1 MTLPGRI
8 LLLAVCVTLG
18 ACAQLPARDASI
30 AIEQAVMPGTT
41 AELDRMTQ
49 AVEQI
54 HPGESA
60 FRLADDGYEAFAL
73 RMHSA
78 ALAERSLD
86 VQTYIWHSD
95 IAGTYLANAL
105 LRAADRG
112 VRVRILV
119 DDVDA
124 RQNHDAFTALAAHR
138 NVSVR
143 IFNPFASRYGFFSK
157 LTEGVRRFSELNRRM
172 HNKSW
177 IADNRIAIAGGR
189 NLGDEYFNASEGVNF
204 VDLDMAMIGPVVR
217 EVSHSF
223 DRYWNAASS
232 YPVDVLTP
240 QAVTDEALAALRER
254 IERRITS
261 AGASRYATVL
271 RDDPAVQRLLHG
283 TWPMQWTADYQFWSD
298 DPLKAVS
305 TQRQGQG
312 SHVLTNLLDEIATT
326 RERLWIISPYFVP
339 GVRGAERL
347 ASLAARGVDV
357 RVITNSL
364 AANDVV
370 AVHSGYEKYRQLLL
384 ENGVRLWELKPLVG
398 ESSRT
403 SLFGSSGASLHTK
416 ALVIDGAGSFV
427 GSYNLDPRST
437 ALNSEQG
444 IFVRSDVIGGQIQEL
459 FLRQSSGQKA
469 WQLHMSGENLV
480 WIDDDSAHNS
490 EPMASWLRRVMS
502 EVLGWLPLERQ
513 L

>member
-1 MTLPGRI
+1 MTNLGGS
-8 LLLAVCVTLG
+8 LLLTACIALG
-18 ACAQLPARDASI
+18 ACAQLPEREAPMI
-30 AIEQAVMPGTT
+30 VEEAVSPGTST
-41 AELDRMTQ
+41 ELDRMMQT
-49 AVEQI
+49 VEQV

-60 FRLADDGYEAFAL
+60 FRLVDNGYEAFAL

-86 VQTYIWHSD
+86 VQTYIWHPD
-95 IAGTYLANAL
+95 TAGTYLASAL

-124 RQNHDAFTALAAHR
+124 RQNHYAFTALAAHR

-143 IFNPFASRYGFFSK
+143 IFNPFASRHGFLSK

-217 EVSHSF
+217 DVSHSF
-223 DRYWNAASS
+223 DRYWNAVSS

-240 QAVTDEALAALRER
+240 DAVTDEALANLREQ
-254 IERRITS
+254 IERRVSSSI
-261 AGASRYATVL
+261 ASQYAAAL
-271 RDDPAVQRLLHG
+271 HADSSVQRLLQG
-283 TWPMQWTADYQFWSD
+283 TWPMQWTAEYQFWSD

-305 TQRQGQG
+305 TQAKGQG
-312 SHVLTNLLDEIATT
+312 SHVLTNLLDEIETT

-339 GVRGAERL
+339 GVRGTERLSSLAERE
-347 ASLAARGVDV
+347 VDV
-357 RVITNSL
+357 RIITNSL

-370 AVHSGYEKYRQLLL
+370 AVHSGYEKYRQALL
-384 ENGVRLWELKPLVG
+384 ENGVALWELKPLAG
-398 ESSRT
+398 EGSKT

-416 ALVIDGAGSFV
+416 ALVIDGEGSFV

-437 ALNSEQG
+437 ALNTEQG
-444 IFVRSDVIGGQIQEL
+444 VFVRSAAIGEKLQDL
-459 FLRQSSGQKA
+459 FTEQSSMQHA
-469 WQLHMSGENLV
+469 WRLEMRDGDV
-480 WIDDDSAHNS
+480 AWIDGRHIHTS
-490 EPMASWLRRVMS
+490 EPEASLMRRVLAT
-502 EVLGWLPLERQ
+502 VLGWLPLERQ